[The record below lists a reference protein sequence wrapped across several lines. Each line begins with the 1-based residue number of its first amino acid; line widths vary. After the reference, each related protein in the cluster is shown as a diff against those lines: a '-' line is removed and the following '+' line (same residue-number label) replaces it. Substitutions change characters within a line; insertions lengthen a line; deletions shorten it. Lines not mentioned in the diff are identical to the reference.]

1 MAYPPNLVPP
11 PVASPVEKIVKT
23 KEEVL
28 NTPILPNSLGPLEA
42 VQGGLP
48 TVSQGPGQPQAQIPV
63 FNPTPMNM
71 PPMGG
76 KQSLN
81 QMLTTPVRSDVLDGQ
96 GREVVGD
103 SIAAKALQRLSEN
116 AGLNFDELGTDT
128 RLENSSIDLLARA
141 AEDREV
147 ALQSGGLIALAEG
160 GEFAGRV
167 PGTGHGMEDNV
178 RMPIKEGSKQV
189 AELAVS
195 PSEYVVD
202 SHTMAALGNGN
213 ADRGADVMDETVK
226 QIRQKAYGSKEQPKE
241 ISGLAALKPLT
252 ERV

>member
-1 MAYPPNLVPP
+1 MAYPPNLVPSP
-11 PVASPVEKIVKT
+11 PAASPVERIVET
-23 KEEVL
+23 KEEIL
-28 NTPILPNSLGPLEA
+28 DTPILPDSLGPLGA
-42 VQGGLP
+42 VQGGLGMVP
-48 TVSQGPGQPQAQIPV
+48 QGQPQTQIPV
-63 FNPTPMNM
+63 FNPAPMNM
-71 PPMGG
+71 LQVGG

-116 AGLNFDELGTDT
+116 AGLKFDELGNDT
-128 RLENSSIDLLARA
+128 LSENSSIDLLARA
-141 AEDREV
+141 SEDREV

-160 GEFAGRV
+160 GEFSGRV

-178 RMPIKEGSKQV
+178 RMPIKEGGKQV

-195 PSEYVVD
+195 PTEYVVD

-241 ISGLAALKPLT
+241 INGLAALQPLT